1 MSGSGGARSRHR
13 GGLLLLLVPAIVASA
28 PEDPCTAFTWEVAH
42 ERTLFAATPQLLA
55 AAAAPERAPS
65 LEPERLYQLQLIA
78 QAQVA
83 FAVPPEKRHAPADG
97 YGGLAVMTLEKP
109 GLYRVSLDQPAW
121 VDVVGSGGV
130 IAARDFQGRA
140 GCNAPHKIVE
150 FVLPA
155 GVALTLQLSAAA
167 APAVRIAVSRAPGQ

>member
-1 MSGSGGARSRHR
+1 MSGGSGATKRHL
-13 GGLLLLLVPAIVASA
+13 GGVLLLLVPAFVTAG
-28 PEDPCTAFTWEVAH
+28 PGDPCTAFTWEVAH

-55 AAAAPERAPS
+55 AAAAPDGAP
-65 LEPERLYQLQLIA
+65 LLKPERLYQLQLIA

-83 FAVPPEKRHAPADG
+83 FAAPPGKRHPSAEG
-97 YGGLAVMTLEKP
+97 YGGLVAMTLEQP

-121 VDVVGSGGV
+121 VDVVAGGSV

-155 GVALTLQLSAAA
+155 GVALTLQLSAAT
-167 APAVRIAVSRAPGQ
+167 APAVKIAVSRAPGQ